1 MEYQQN
7 RKRYQELQMNWNF
20 PLERN
25 KKHNQIK
32 NRLFEYERDEKT
44 LIDLTKMLNEHH
56 GLSNI
61 DRKSYEQ

>member
-1 MEYQQN
+1 
-7 RKRYQELQMNWNF
+7 MNWNF